1 MKGNK
6 KMSKNNSNAY
16 VEVKKENGYE
26 HIYIFVENFGTLQV
40 RPIKYNSKCIY
51 KLSKCLKGE

>member
-1 MKGNK
+1 
-6 KMSKNNSNAY
+6 MSKLNTNAY

-26 HIYIFVENFGTLQV
+26 HIYISVLGFGKLQV